1 MNGNTNIVRK
11 LRWSIFVVII
21 LVICLC
27 ATTYALVLA
36 TISVNNNEFQT
47 GTVQINLNDGNPVIE
62 EHEFLFEPGMT
73 VVNAASE
80 ILRMD
85 ERCDLTMILHFPES
99 AGNETQ
105 NLTLSFVICA
115 DAVQTKNNP
124 EREFD

>member
-47 GTVQINLNDGNPVIE
+47 GTVQINLNDGNPVIK

-73 VVNAASE
+73 VVK
-80 ILRMD
+80 D
-85 ERCDLTMILHFPES
+85 FFVTKV
-99 AGNETQ
+99 
-105 NLTLSFVICA
+105 FVIYNSCLSYHRE
-115 DAVQTKNNP
+115 VFNWKSFYLTFSYFIQTCTS
-124 EREFD
+124 R